1 MAPGGGSGGA
11 VPSLT
16 AEDLARAVPGLAADY
31 EIVPHLLRHI
41 PSANLT
47 LEDISALA
55 AAIGHAVAAGARGIV
70 VTQGTDTLEETAF
83 ALDLL
88 TEAGVPIVVTGAMR
102 HAASLSGD
110 GPANIAS
117 AVRVAADPAAAG
129 LGVLVVMNDEIH
141 AARLAQKMHTHKPSA
156 FASPLAGPLG
166 WVMEGKAHIHL
177 RPSKPTPNLT
187 YGAGRPL
194 VPLIT
199 CTLGMEAREIAAF
212 THCNPQGAV
221 IGAMGCGHLPEAIV
235 AELEILAG
243 KVPVVLAS
251 RVGTGE
257 LCRHTYGYAGGE
269 IDLLRRGLIPAGSL
283 NPLKAR
289 VLLSILLSSGA
300 DHARVMTTFCG
311 L

>member
-1 MAPGGGSGGA
+1 MAPSLGGGA
-11 VPSLT
+11 VPSLS
-16 AEDLARAVPGLAADY
+16 AEDLARAVPGLTNEY
-31 EIVPHLLRHI
+31 EIVTHLLRHI
-41 PSANLT
+41 PSVNIT
-47 LEDISALA
+47 YEDISALT
-55 AAIGHAVAAGARGIV
+55 AAIAHAIEAGAQGIV

-88 TEAGVPIVVTGAMR
+88 TPAGVPIVVTGAMR
-102 HAASLSGD
+102 HAAALSAD

-129 LGVLVVMNDEIH
+129 LGVLVVLNDEIH
-141 AARLAQKMHTHKPSA
+141 AAQFVQKMHTHKPSA
-156 FASPLAGPLG
+156 FSSPLAGPLG
-166 WVMEGKAHIHL
+166 WVMEGKVHIRL
-177 RPSKPTPNLT
+177 RPATPAPNLT

-212 THCNPQGAV
+212 TYCNPQGAV
-221 IGAMGCGHLPEAIV
+221 VAAMGCGHLPEVIV
-235 AELEILAG
+235 PELETLAG

-257 LCRHTYGYAGGE
+257 MCRNTYGYAGGE
-269 IDLLRRGLIPAGSL
+269 IDLLKRGLIPAGSL

-289 VLLSILLSSGA
+289 VLLSILLSNGA
-300 DHARVMTTFCG
+300 DHAWVTSTFSG